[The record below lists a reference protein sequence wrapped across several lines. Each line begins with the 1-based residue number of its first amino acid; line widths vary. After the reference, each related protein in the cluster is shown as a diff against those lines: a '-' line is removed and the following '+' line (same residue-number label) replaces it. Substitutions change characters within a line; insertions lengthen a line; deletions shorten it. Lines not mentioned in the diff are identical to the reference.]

1 VTTIVKAISASPAMM
16 TKPRRDDR
24 RESAPSQRSSK
35 GKSEN
40 NILPVLAPSARQ
52 FSWAITVNGTERNLM
67 AMGGAGCCCTSRAAG
82 AKAAVAELSAARRAP
97 IYTHA
102 FHHCGRLD
110 QNYSRRWVSSVDLT
124 ERLTMIT
131 ISSDAS
137 YDDHPEALCE
147 REATRAL
154 ALPNLC

>member
-24 RESAPSQRSSK
+24 RGSAPSQRSSK

-52 FSWAITVNGTERNLM
+52 FSWAITVNGTEWNLM
-67 AMGGAGCCCTSRAAG
+67 AMAAG
-82 AKAAVAELSAARRAP
+82 AKAAVAELSTARRAP

>member
-1 VTTIVKAISASPAMM
+1 MLLHKSGS
-16 TKPRRDDR
+16 R
-24 RESAPSQRSSK
+24 SK
-35 GKSEN
+35 GGRCRIKCGE
-40 NILPVLAPSARQ
+40 ASAY
-52 FSWAITVNGTERNLM
+52 L
-67 AMGGAGCCCTSRAAG
+67 
-82 AKAAVAELSAARRAP
+82 
-97 IYTHA
+97 THA

-137 YDDHPEALCE
+137 YDDHPEARCE

-154 ALPNLC
+154 ALPNLR

>member
-1 VTTIVKAISASPAMM
+1 
-16 TKPRRDDR
+16 
-24 RESAPSQRSSK
+24 
-35 GKSEN
+35 
-40 NILPVLAPSARQ
+40 
-52 FSWAITVNGTERNLM
+52 M

-82 AKAAVAELSAARRAP
+82 EKAAVAELSGRG
-97 IYTHA
+97 
-102 FHHCGRLD
+102 GRLSIRAHSIIAV

>member
-1 VTTIVKAISASPAMM
+1 MLLHKSGS
-16 TKPRRDDR
+16 R
-24 RESAPSQRSSK
+24 SK
-35 GKSEN
+35 GGRCRITCGEASAYLYAR
-40 NILPVLAPSARQ
+40 IPS
-52 FSWAITVNGTERNLM
+52 F
-67 AMGGAGCCCTSRAAG
+67 
-82 AKAAVAELSAARRAP
+82 AV
-97 IYTHA
+97 
-102 FHHCGRLD
+102 